1 MKNASQLEEPQRIR
15 CISITNRDQSRKS
28 SPRLNEK
35 VCHCSSGSLCT
46 MSHQTQ
52 SPLPLS
58 HTSAL
63 PWAKGVQRLYKRT
76 SFINSICIQPF
87 ILHPDHPLLT
97 ILINQCHEHDIKLRS
112 RLTGHE
118 WIIVSPYDGSSCE
131 ILHRHS
137 DRNSF
142 HHQKGQHSCLSKA
155 LDYIRSHDCWYS
167 KKERLSASLHLHK
180 RHQKGSFIPQKLPK
194 IKYHL
199 FHEPMLPAANMI
211 RTALRPG

>member
-1 MKNASQLEEPQRIR
+1 MTCFLISLS
-15 CISITNRDQSRKS
+15 CIQYLKTGVHWFAQNKRSK
-28 SPRLNEK
+28 L
-35 VCHCSSGSLCT
+35 LCK
-46 MSHQTQ
+46 
-52 SPLPLS
+52 LS
-58 HTSAL
+58 HR
-63 PWAKGVQRLYKRT
+63 PYKRT
-76 SFINSICIQPF
+76 SFINFICIQPF

-137 DRNSF
+137 DRDSF